1 MEDICDVLLETYNVN
16 KINIAAKELK
26 DALYDQAK
34 KCFDE
39 NPMKIY
45 RKDGT
50 MSDSN
55 TRLTLIQLLNNYFN
69 PDVVKPMPKFI
80 GGPTTLTVHKSEDEK
95 RMVYIFGEEHNDIKD
110 CSMFEKEKNDDW
122 NYKNPDKMTI
132 DYFLYELMKTTPAY
146 LDMYFE
152 FPAFQKS
159 RWYHPSFKFGK
170 TGYNLPNL
178 FKKFKNCIGA
188 SRSKDDCRLAR
199 IHFFDARFKSLD
211 STICG
216 LSVLTFF
223 VRKFSIL
230 TKNYDKDQDL
240 NKLIEES
247 VSLVKDEQV
256 NKMLNSLGTSND
268 EEFSDFL
275 IKSIYEIELISKETK
290 SGKYQ
295 NRGNAQEMIR
305 MESIKSFMEAEI
317 LKKAMSYRQEYIDLV
332 KTILAESKKD
342 ITEIDEQEFL
352 DSLDNLKLCIIDT
365 SSIFADIYLL
375 ARLFKDFD
383 MTKIETHGNFITD
396 QPTKAHNVIIYAGNN
411 HSLLYRR
418 FLNEIAGFEEIAS
431 TGKYEEKDVKHCIN
445 METIPQPFFS
455 TWTKTPTKEENVDT

>member
-1 MEDICDVLLETYNVN
+1 MEDICDILLETYNVN
-16 KINIAAKELK
+16 KIDIAAKELK
-26 DALYDQAK
+26 DALYDHAK
-34 KCFDE
+34 KCSDE

-45 RKDGT
+45 KKDGT
-50 MSDSN
+50 ISHSN
-55 TRLTLIQLLNNYFN
+55 KRLTLIELLNNHFN
-69 PDVVKPMPKFI
+69 PDVVQPMPKFI
-80 GGPTTLTVHKSEDEK
+80 GGPTTLTVHKSADEK
-95 RMVYIFGEEHNDIKD
+95 IMIYIFGEEHNGIKD
-110 CSMFEKEKNDDW
+110 CSMFENKKDKENKKW
-122 NYKNPDKMTI
+122 NYNNPNKMTI
-132 DYFLYELMKTTPAY
+132 DYFLYELMKTTSVY
-146 LDMYFE
+146 LDIYFE
-152 FPAFQKS
+152 FPAFEES
-159 RWYHPSFKFGK
+159 SLYHPSLKFGK
-170 TGYNLPNL
+170 TCYNLPNL

-295 NRGNAQEMIR
+295 NRGNVQEMIR

-455 TWTKTPTKEENVDT
+455 TWTKTPTK